1 MLNFSGRRALPV
13 IMQSEASECGLAC
26 LAMVASY
33 YGHRIDL
40 STLRRQH
47 PISLNG
53 VTLRSVIE
61 IARHMNFTTRA
72 VRLEPDDL
80 KRITRPAILHWD
92 MNHFVVLKSVS
103 KRGIVLHDPA
113 LGEKRVSWSEVS
125 KHLTGVALELTP
137 TESFERKDER
147 ARLRLSTFL
156 RQASGAKHALL
167 QILALSFALELLV
180 IAGPFYLQLA
190 VDEVV
195 ARGDVDLLVVL
206 ALGFALVAALTV
218 AVTWLRSLI
227 VVILQNTL
235 HFAFGARL
243 FRHLIRLPLS
253 FFEKRH
259 IGDVLSRFTSIEPVR
274 DLISESLILA
284 LIDGTMALITLTVM
298 FFYSAKL
305 ALIVVGA
312 FLCYAVIRIA
322 LFRYLRDLSERMIQ
336 AKANE
341 TSNFVESLR
350 AMQSIKL
357 FNHENE
363 REGQWLNR
371 FAETVNAD
379 VRLERAKI
387 GFHAA
392 NGVLFGAENILV
404 IYLAA
409 QLALDNVFTIGMVFA
424 FITYKQQ
431 FLDKANNLLE
441 KALDFGIVGLHLERL
456 SDIALTPL
464 EAGHDKPLLTRPVR
478 GGVEVRDVSFRY
490 SETEDFVLENVNFAI
505 GPGEAA
511 TIMGPSGCGKTTL
524 MKIMLGLLQPTSGEV
539 FIDGIPLRTLGVRP
553 YRDQVAAV
561 MQDDQLL
568 SGTIADNICFF
579 ANSRDEELMRE
590 CARMAGIHDD
600 ILRMP
605 MAYNSLIGDMGNSL
619 SGGQRQRVI
628 LARARYRRPKIL
640 FLDEATAHLD
650 SAKEREISRVLQ
662 DLKITRISI
671 AHRSELAEAAD
682 VMLRFEGPDSETSIP
697 AQSRAIVPG
706 PASEARRSLA
716 STPAG

>member
-1 MLNFSGRRALPV
+1 MLNFSGRRTLPV
-13 IMQSEASECGLAC
+13 IVQSEASECGLAC

-40 STLRRQH
+40 NTLRRQH
-47 PISLNG
+47 PISMNG

-61 IARHMNFTTRA
+61 IARHLNFTTRA
-72 VRLEPDDL
+72 VRLEPEDL
-80 KRITRPAILHWD
+80 KQLKLPAILHWD
-92 MNHFVVLKSVS
+92 MNHFVVLRSVGR
-103 KRGIVLHDPA
+103 RGLVLHDPA
-113 LGEKRVSWSEVS
+113 IGEKKVSWSEAS

-137 TESFERKDER
+137 TASFERKDER
-147 ARLRLSTFL
+147 VRLRLSTFL
-156 RQASGAKHALL
+156 QQASGAKHALL
-167 QILALSFALELLV
+167 QILALSLALELLV
-180 IAGPFYLQLA
+180 IAGPFYLQLT

-195 ARGDVDLLVVL
+195 ARGDVDLLLVL

-259 IGDVLSRFTSIEPVR
+259 IGDVLSRFTSIEPIR

-284 LIDGTMALITLTVM
+284 IIDGMMVVITLAVM
-298 FFYSAKL
+298 FAYSTKL
-305 ALIVVGA
+305 TLIVLAA
-312 FLCYAVIRIA
+312 FFCYAAIRVA

-379 VRLERAKI
+379 VRLERARI
-387 GFHAA
+387 GFGAA
-392 NGVLFGAENILV
+392 NGILFGAENILI

-409 QLALDNVFTIGMVFA
+409 QLALENIFTIGMVFA

-431 FLDKANNLLE
+431 FINKANLLLE

-464 EAGHDKPLLTRPVR
+464 EPGHGTPLLSRPVR
-478 GGVEVRDVSFRY
+478 GALEIRDVSFRY
-490 SETEDFVLENVNFAI
+490 SETDDFVLENVNFAI
-505 GPGEAA
+505 EPGESA

-524 MKIMLGLLQPTSGEV
+524 MKVMLGLLPPTSGEV
-539 FIDGIPLRTLGVRP
+539 FVDGIPLKTLGVRS

-579 ANSRDEELMRE
+579 ANSRDEEWMRE
-590 CARMAGIHDD
+590 CAQMAGIHAD
-600 ILRMP
+600 IMRMP
-605 MAYNSLIGDMGNSL
+605 MAYNSLIGDMGNTL

-628 LARARYRRPKIL
+628 LARALYRRPKIL
-640 FLDEATAHLD
+640 FLDEATAHVD
-650 SAKEREISRVLQ
+650 SDREREINQVLQ
-662 DLKITRISI
+662 KLKITRISI
-671 AHRSELAEAAD
+671 AHRSELAAASD
-682 VMLRFEGPDSETSIP
+682 VMLRFEGPEWATSIP
-697 AQSRAIVPG
+697 ARSRAI
-706 PASEARRSLA
+706 AQ
-716 STPAG
+716 TAGVS

>member
-1 MLNFSGRRALPV
+1 MLNFSGKRALPV

-26 LAMVASY
+26 LAMVACY

-61 IARHMNFTTRA
+61 IARHLNFTARA
-72 VRLEPDDL
+72 VRLEPEHL
-80 KRITRPAILHWD
+80 NQIKRPAILHWD
-92 MNHFVVLKSVS
+92 MNHFVVLRSVS
-103 KRGIVLHDPA
+103 KRGIVVHDPA
-113 LGEKRVSWSEVS
+113 LGEKRVSWGEVS

-218 AVTWLRSLI
+218 AMTWLRSLI
-227 VVILQNTL
+227 AVILQNTL

-298 FFYSAKL
+298 FFYSTKL

-387 GFHAA
+387 AFHAA

-409 QLALDNVFTIGMVFA
+409 QLALDNIFTIGMVFA

-464 EAGHDKPLLTRPVR
+464 EAGHDKPLLTRSVR
-478 GGVEVRDVSFRY
+478 GGLEVRDVSFRY

-511 TIMGPSGCGKTTL
+511 TIMGPSGRGKTTL

-628 LARARYRRPKIL
+628 LARALYRRPKIL

-671 AHRSELAEAAD
+671 AHRSELAEVAD
-682 VMLRFEGPDSETSIP
+682 VMLRFEGPEWETSIP
-697 AQSRAIVPG
+697 AQSRAIGQSAP
-706 PASEARRSLA
+706 EARHSLA

>member
-26 LAMVASY
+26 LAMVACY

-61 IARHMNFTTRA
+61 IARHLNFTARA
-72 VRLEPDDL
+72 VRLEPEHL
-80 KRITRPAILHWD
+80 NQIKRPAILHWD
-92 MNHFVVLKSVS
+92 MNHFVVLRSVS
-103 KRGIVLHDPA
+103 KRGIVVHDPA
-113 LGEKRVSWSEVS
+113 LGEKRVSWGEVS

-298 FFYSAKL
+298 FFYSTKL

-387 GFHAA
+387 AFHAA

-409 QLALDNVFTIGMVFA
+409 QLALDNIFTIGMVFA

-464 EAGHDKPLLTRPVR
+464 EAGHDKPLLTRSVR
-478 GGVEVRDVSFRY
+478 GGLEVRDVSFRY

-511 TIMGPSGCGKTTL
+511 TIMGPSGRGKTTL

-628 LARARYRRPKIL
+628 LARALYRRPKIL

-671 AHRSELAEAAD
+671 AHRSELAEVAD
-682 VMLRFEGPDSETSIP
+682 VMLRFEGPEWETSIP
-697 AQSRAIVPG
+697 AQSRAIGQSAP
-706 PASEARRSLA
+706 EARHSLA

>member
-1 MLNFSGRRALPV
+1 
-13 IMQSEASECGLAC
+13 
-26 LAMVASY
+26 
-33 YGHRIDL
+33 
-40 STLRRQH
+40 
-47 PISLNG
+47 
-53 VTLRSVIE
+53 
-61 IARHMNFTTRA
+61 
-72 VRLEPDDL
+72 
-80 KRITRPAILHWD
+80 
-92 MNHFVVLKSVS
+92 
-103 KRGIVLHDPA
+103 
-113 LGEKRVSWSEVS
+113 
-125 KHLTGVALELTP
+125 
-137 TESFERKDER
+137 
-147 ARLRLSTFL
+147 
-156 RQASGAKHALL
+156 
-167 QILALSFALELLV
+167 
-180 IAGPFYLQLA
+180 
-190 VDEVV
+190 
-195 ARGDVDLLVVL
+195 
-206 ALGFALVAALTV
+206 
-218 AVTWLRSLI
+218 
-227 VVILQNTL
+227 
-235 HFAFGARL
+235 
-243 FRHLIRLPLS
+243 
-253 FFEKRH
+253 
-259 IGDVLSRFTSIEPVR
+259 
-274 DLISESLILA
+274 
-284 LIDGTMALITLTVM
+284 MALITLTVM
-298 FFYSAKL
+298 FFYSTKL
-305 ALIVVGA
+305 ALIVIGA

-409 QLALDNVFTIGMVFA
+409 QLALDNIFTIGIVFA

-478 GGVEVRDVSFRY
+478 GGLEVRDVSFRY

-524 MKIMLGLLQPTSGEV
+524 MKIMLGLLQPTGGEV

-561 MQDDQLL
+561 MQEQLL

-590 CARMAGIHDD
+590 CAQMAGIHDD

-605 MAYNSLIGDMGNSL
+605 MAYNSLIGDMGNTL

-628 LARARYRRPKIL
+628 LARALYRRPKIL

-682 VMLRFEGPDSETSIP
+682 VMLCFEGPDWETSIP
-697 AQSRAIVPG
+697 AQGRAIVPG
-706 PASEARRSLA
+706 AASEVRRNLA